1 MRTRAPLSPDQSQAQ
16 VEAMMKQGTEFSDVE
31 DAIDAA
37 QLSTEH
43 KAALWLLA
51 WSLRSRAQQRHDAR
65 FLVAAVGADG
75 WGRQ

>member
-1 MRTRAPLSPDQSQAQ
+1 MRTRAPLTPDQSQAQ
-16 VEAMMKQGTEFSDVE
+16 VEGMMKQGTAFSDVE

-51 WSLRSRAQQRHDAR
+51 WSLRSRAQQRDDAR
-65 FLVAAVGADG
+65 FLVAVVGADG